1 MANIKDIVQNQ
12 RDFFSTHQ
20 TLDIAFRKS
29 QLKLLQDSIIKNED
43 KILDALK
50 QDLNKPNFEAYETEL
65 GIVYEELSYALKN
78 IDKWTKPS
86 HRKTP
91 LMHFHAVSR
100 IQYDPFG
107 CVLIMSPW
115 NYPFQLAFIPLIGA
129 IAAGNCVTVKPSN
142 YSAATSR
149 VIKEILSV
157 FPAEYISVVEGG
169 RAANTEL
176 LDQKF
181 DFIFFTGSPRVGKLV
196 MEKASSHLTP
206 VILELGGKSPCI
218 VDENYNID
226 LAAKRIAWGKCLN
239 SGQTCVAPDYILVH
253 KSVKTQF
260 ISSLIKHINKFYGTD
275 PENNKEYPKIINE
288 QHFNRLVNLIENA
301 GEVIGGKYNA
311 ETHQIAPAIIDNCT
325 WDSKVMQEEIFGPIF
340 PVIEFDN
347 IKDIAKQI
355 NSRPKPLALY
365 LFTNSKAAENY
376 ITNHV
381 FYGGGCI
388 NDTIVHLANINL
400 PFGGVGN
407 SGMGNYHGKKS
418 FEAFSHSKSILKK
431 CSWIDVPF
439 RYAPYKNK
447 IKLLRLI
454 MRKK

>member
-1 MANIKDIVQNQ
+1 MTNIKETVQNQ
-12 RDFFSTHQ
+12 RNFFSTHQ

-65 GIVYEELSYALKN
+65 GIVYEELNYVLKN
-78 IDKWTKPS
+78 IDKWTKPT

-91 LMHFHAVSR
+91 LMHFHAASR

-115 NYPFQLAFIPLIGA
+115 NYPFHLAFVPLIGA

-142 YSAATSR
+142 YSAASSR
-149 VIKEILSV
+149 ITKEILSV
-157 FPAEYISVVEGG
+157 FPPEYISVVEGG

-253 KSVKTQF
+253 KSVKKQF
-260 ISSLIKHINKFYGTD
+260 VSSLTKYINVFYGKH

-325 WDSKVMQEEIFGPIF
+325 WDSEVMQEELFGPIF
-340 PVIEFDN
+340 PIIGFDS
-347 IKDIAKQI
+347 IKEIAKKI

-365 LFTNSKAAENY
+365 LFTNSKGVENY

-381 FYGGGCI
+381 LYGGGCI

-418 FEAFSHSKSILKK
+418 FEAFSHPKSILKK
-431 CSWIDVPF
+431 YSWIDVAF

>member
-1 MANIKDIVQNQ
+1 MANIKETVQNQ
-12 RDFFSTHQ
+12 RNFFSTHQ

-50 QDLNKPNFEAYETEL
+50 KDLNKPNFEAYETEL
-65 GIVYEELSYALKN
+65 GIVYEELNYVLKN

-86 HRKTP
+86 HCKTP
-91 LMHFHAVSR
+91 LMHFHAASR

-115 NYPFQLAFIPLIGA
+115 NYPFQLAFVPLIGA

-142 YSAATSR
+142 YSAASSR
-149 VIKEILSV
+149 ITKEILSV
-157 FPAEYISVVEGG
+157 FPPEYISVVEGG

-218 VDENYNID
+218 VDENYNAN

-253 KSVKTQF
+253 KSVKKQF
-260 ISSLIKHINKFYGTD
+260 ISSLIKHINAFYGNE

-288 QHFNRLVNLIENA
+288 HHFNRLVNLIESA

-325 WDSKVMQEEIFGPIF
+325 WDSEVMQEELFGPIF
-340 PVIEFDN
+340 PIIEFDS
-347 IKDIAKQI
+347 IKEIAKKI

-365 LFTNSKAAENY
+365 LFTNSKAVENY

-418 FEAFSHSKSILKK
+418 FEAFSHPKSILKK
-431 CSWIDVPF
+431 YSWIDVAF

>member
-1 MANIKDIVQNQ
+1 MANIKDTVQNQ

-50 QDLNKPNFEAYETEL
+50 QDLNKSNFEAYETEL
-65 GIVYEELSYALKN
+65 GIVYEELSCALKH

-91 LMHFHAVSR
+91 LMHFHATSR

-169 RAANTEL
+169 RVANTEL

-196 MEKASSHLTP
+196 MEKASSHLAP

-253 KSVKTQF
+253 KSVKKQF
-260 ISSLIKHINKFYGTD
+260 ISSLIKHINKFYGTN

-301 GEVIGGKYNA
+301 GEVIGGKYNT

-325 WDSKVMQEEIFGPIF
+325 WDSEVMQEELFGPIF
-340 PVIEFDN
+340 PIIEFDS
-347 IKDIAKQI
+347 IKEIAKEI
-355 NSRPKPLALY
+355 NSKPKPLALY
-365 LFTNSKAAENY
+365 LFTNSKAVENY

-418 FEAFSHSKSILKK
+418 FEAFSHPKSILKK
-431 CSWIDVPF
+431 YSWIDVPF